1 MRRALVIQLGV
12 FLGALAARLG
22 AQSPVMATDSLQRI
36 VAQRVAAGR
45 TPGIILGVIDPDGT
59 KRTIVAGEARK
70 GIAVDE
76 HTLFEIGS
84 ITKAFTGILLADMS
98 LRGEVRLDQ
107 PVAELLPAGT
117 RVPSRGGRQITLGD
131 LASQVSGLPRLPD
144 NMRPADPANP
154 YADYGVAQLYDFLA
168 RHELRRDPGAQFEYS
183 NLGVGLLGHALA
195 LRAGRSYEELVR
207 ERILGP
213 LGMTSTV
220 ITLTPALRERMAH
233 GHSGDEVV
241 PLWDL
246 PTLAGAGALRSTM
259 RDMLLFLA
267 ANLDPPATPL
277 GDAIDLADNARFTV
291 NPSTQLGL
299 NWLIMNF
306 RGDTL
311 VFHNGGTAG
320 FRTIIA
326 WNRRTRAGAVLLGN
340 SSQDN
345 EDIVRHVLMN
355 APLAN
360 VVVRTEVSLPPD
372 RLADYAGRYR
382 FTPQFALEVT
392 LEDGVLYARA
402 TDQPKLRIFAEAL
415 DRFFYK
421 AVDAQLEFTREG
433 NRVTG
438 VTLHQNGGRVR
449 AQREPH

>member
-1 MRRALVIQLGV
+1 MRAIGAL
-12 FLGALAARLG
+12 LGALAVRVG
-22 AQSPVMATDSLQRI
+22 AQSPVIPTDSLQRLI
-36 VAQRVAAGR
+36 THRVTAGR
-45 TPGIILGVIDPDGT
+45 APGLILGVIDADGT
-59 KRTIVAGEARK
+59 RRVIAAGEARK
-70 GIAVDE
+70 GASVDAN
-76 HTLFEIGS
+76 TLFEIGS
-84 ITKAFTGILLADMS
+84 ITKAFTGILLADMV

-117 RVPSRGGRQITLGD
+117 RVPQRNGRQITLAD

-154 YADYGVAQLYDFLA
+154 YADYSVAQLYEFLA
-168 RHELRRDPGAQFEYS
+168 RHELRRDPGEQFEYS
-183 NLGVGLLGHALA
+183 NLGVGLLGHALS
-195 LRAGRSYEELVR
+195 LSAGTSYENLAR
-207 ERILGP
+207 ERILAP

-220 ITLTPALRERMAH
+220 ISLTPLLKERMAH
-233 GHSGDEVV
+233 GHSGEEVV

-246 PTLAGAGALRSTM
+246 PTLAGAGALRSSM
-259 RDMLLFLA
+259 HDMLRFLA
-267 ANLDPPATPL
+267 ANLNPPDTPI
-277 GDAIDLADNARFTV
+277 GRAIDLADNARFTV
-291 NPSTQLGL
+291 NSSMQLGL

-360 VVVRTEVSLPPD
+360 VVARTEVALT
-372 RLADYAGRYR
+372 RETLADYVGRYR
-382 FTPQFALEVT
+382 FTPQFAIEVT
-392 LEDGVLYARA
+392 LDDGKLYAQA
-402 TDQPKLRIFAEAL
+402 TNQPRLRIYAEGP

-421 AVDAQLEFTREG
+421 AVDAQLVFSRDG
-433 NRVTG
+433 DRVTG
-438 VTLHQNGGRVR
+438 VTLHQNGARSPAR
-449 AQREPH
+449 REP